1 MPNLVEE
8 FVIVQLT
15 SGYVQEICTAPIDWQ
30 ALFQIMPAHCE
41 VTLGLNCFRLVP
53 TQNSLH
59 IALHFCLAAHT
70 LNAAKSPVLPSV
82 SLWLFAHNALKIL
95 QIYLYFVLQ
104 KSLKVAESVLEMFQ
118 EIMQKP

>member
-82 SLWLFAHNALKIL
+82 GLWLFAHNVRKTSL
-95 QIYLYFVLQ
+95 IYLYFVL
-104 KSLKVAESVLEMFQ
+104 
-118 EIMQKP
+118 